1 MLLSNSIYGNIFS
14 DSKLAKEFEAQS
26 QNYKR
31 LVLSRYEMEKTR
43 FRKKT
48 RDGTDIGVD
57 LASGTRL
64 HHGDVLSIDS
74 IKILVEQLPEK
85 VIRVNSKEEKN
96 SELFVML
103 GHIIGNRHRPIAY
116 EDGSITFP
124 IYSETEFDLFKSLFR
139 NIIEKIELSVEEK
152 VFQPHDTMNVHE
164 HG

>member
-1 MLLSNSIYGNIFS
+1 MLLSNSISGNIFG

-31 LVLSRYEMEKTR
+31 LVLSRHEMEKTR
-43 FRKKT
+43 LRKKT
-48 RDGTDIGVD
+48 QDGTDIGID
-57 LASGTRL
+57 LASGMRL
-64 HHGDVLSIDS
+64 HHGDVLFIDS

-85 VIRVNSKEEKN
+85 VIRVKAKEAQN

-116 EDGSITFP
+116 ENGSIIFP
-124 IYSETEFDLFKSLFR
+124 IYGESELDLFKSLFKDM
-139 NIIEKIELSVEEK
+139 IEKIELKIEEK
-152 VFQPHDTMNVHE
+152 VFQPHDAMNVHE